1 MAETDILESIDNLPD
16 ISFIDDMTLTDVQ
29 ALVLNAFYRFYEQIT
44 GKKIT
49 LARADPYRVMML
61 ACSQVIYQGLQQVD
75 KAGKMNFLKYAYGD
89 YLKNLAALK
98 KVFEN
103 EPEKASV
110 KVKWKLAE
118 ARESATPI
126 PAGSRITADYAVYF
140 ETEDYTEIPAGE
152 TEITVIMYCTE
163 AGEQGNGYMAGELS
177 VMVDPV
183 AFIESVANTETT
195 AGGTGVESD
204 QSIAER
210 TYLAPSSFST
220 AGPDDAYV
228 YHAKDLSPDVGDV
241 VPTSPTPGVVDIRF
255 ILKDGSIPS
264 ETMIQQMQA
273 HLQQRSKR
281 PLTDKVQVAAPDVVT
296 YNTDFTYYINASDT
310 GSAMQIQDQVA
321 QAVKDYQLWQGTGI
335 GRDINPDELLSFL
348 KKAGVKRATIREPV
362 FKVLTET
369 QVGQVVN
376 TNIVY
381 GGLEDD

>member
-195 AGGTGVESD
+195 AGGTGTESD

-228 YHAKDLSPDVGDV
+228 YHAKDLSSDVGDV